1 LERIIHSKNSIIA
14 NIITTTKNKQIMKI
28 RENLLKMLMLA
39 FLKTGTVQAQSAIT
53 QENIQEQKI
62 QSLIKKMTLKEKVGL
77 LHANSKFYV
86 SGVQRLGIPEW
97 ALSDGPHGVRAE
109 INRHDWGYSGWTN
122 DSATC
127 FPPGTAL
134 AASWNPKLA
143 YERGIVLGEEARY
156 RKKDVLLGPGVN
168 IIRSPLCGRNF
179 EYLSEDPVLISRMAV
194 PYIKALQS
202 KDVAASVK
210 HWLANNQEENRGT
223 VNVLMSER
231 ALQEIYLPG
240 FKSAIVEGGTL
251 TVMAAY
257 NKFRGDWCS
266 ENDYLDRQILRKE
279 FGFKG
284 VLMTDWDAAH
294 STVKAAM
301 AGLDLEMGTDKK
313 DYDQWYFANPLAQA
327 VEEGKVPMSVVDE
340 KVANVLRVMIRTKV
354 LGDKSREKGVM
365 NTPAHQKAAYNSAAE
380 AAVLLQNNDNLLPL
394 NFSTLKSVAVIGD
407 NATRKHCNGGLSS
420 EIKALYEVTPL
431 EAIQKKFGGSV
442 QVNFAQGYEKQSLF
456 KEGSNSG
463 QSNTDKVDWKLID
476 EAVEAAKKS
485 DVAIIFGGLNH
496 DFDTESF
503 DRQHMRLP
511 YGQETLIREVAKVNP
526 NTVVVII
533 AGSPVELGGI
543 VHRVPSIL
551 WAWYGGMEAGNAV
564 ADVLSG
570 KVNPSGKMP
579 FTLPVSLEQSP
590 AHALGNFPGRDLKVN
605 YEEGILVGYRWF
617 DTKKIA
623 PQFAFGHGLSYTSFE
638 LGALA
643 TAKASY
649 GKDEMIH
656 VQFTVKNT
664 GARNGAEVAQLY
676 VSAPMTT
683 VLRPAKELKAFEKV
697 LLQPGETKT
706 IELDVKV
713 ADLAFYDESKKD
725 WHVEA
730 GDYILQLGNSS
741 GNIAQTVK
749 ITVQ

>member
-1 LERIIHSKNSIIA
+1 MKNSLLRTFALFLFVILAIQAKSLSKND
-14 NIITTTKNKQIMKI
+14 
-28 RENLLKMLMLA
+28 L
-39 FLKTGTVQAQSAIT
+39 
-53 QENIQEQKI
+53 QEQKI
-62 QSLIKKMTLKEKVGL
+62 QSLIKKMTLQEKVGM

-86 SGVQRLGIPEW
+86 SGVKRLGIPEW

-109 INRHDWGYSGWTN
+109 INRHNWAYAGWTN
-122 DSATC
+122 DSSTC

-143 YERGIVLGEEARY
+143 YERGIVLGEEARF
-156 RKKDVLLGPGVN
+156 RKKNVLLGPAIN

-179 EYLSEDPVLISRMAV
+179 EYMTEDPMLNSAMAV

-210 HWLANNQEENRGT
+210 HWLANNQEDHRT
-223 VNVLMSER
+223 SVDVTMSER
-231 ALQEIYLPG
+231 ALREIYLPG
-240 FKSAIVEGGTL
+240 FKASITEGGAY

-266 ENDYLDRQILRKE
+266 ENDYLDREILRKE

-294 STVKAAM
+294 STVKAAL

-313 DYDQWYFANPLAQA
+313 DYNDWYFANPLIKA

-340 KVANVLRVMIRTKV
+340 KVANILRVMMKTKV
-354 LGDKSREKGVM
+354 LGEKSRDNGIM
-365 NTPAHQKAAYNSAAE
+365 NTPEHQKAAYNSAAE
-380 AAVLLQNNDNLLPL
+380 AAVLLQNNGNLLPL
-394 NFSTLKSVAVIGD
+394 NFGKLKSIAVIGD
-407 NATRKHCNGGLSS
+407 NATRKHCGGGLSS
-420 EIKALYEVTPL
+420 EIKTLYEITPL
-431 EAIQKKFGGSV
+431 VAIQKKFGNNV
-442 QVNFAQGYEKQSLF
+442 KINIAQGYEKQSTF
-456 KEGSNSG
+456 NEGSNSG

-496 DFDTESF
+496 DFDSESF

-533 AGSPVELGGI
+533 AGSPLELGGI
-543 VHRVPSIL
+543 VNRVPSIL
-551 WAWYGGMEAGNAV
+551 WSWFGGMEAGNAV
-564 ADVLSG
+564 ADLLSG

-605 YEEGILVGYRWF
+605 YEEDILVGYRWF

-623 PQFAFGHGLSYTSFE
+623 PQFPFGYGLSYTNFE
-638 LGALA
+638 LEALS
-643 TAKASY
+643 TDKNTY
-649 GKDEMIH
+649 NKDETIR
-656 VQFTVKNT
+656 VKFSVKNT
-664 GARNGAEVAQLY
+664 GAVYGAEVAQLY
-676 VSAPMTT
+676 VSDPVCT
-683 VLRPAKELKAFEKV
+683 VLRPAKELKAFDKV
-697 LLQPGETKT
+697 FLQPGEIKVV
-706 IELDVKV
+706 ELNVKV
-713 ADLAFYDESKKD
+713 SDLAFYDEAQKA
-725 WHVEA
+725 WNVEA
-730 GDYILQLGNSS
+730 GDFILQLGNSS
-741 GNIAQTVK
+741 GNIVRNLK
-749 ITVQ
+749 ITVK

>member
-1 LERIIHSKNSIIA
+1 MKNYRLIIL
-14 NIITTTKNKQIMKI
+14 T
-28 RENLLKMLMLA
+28 LA
-39 FLKTGTVQAQSAIT
+39 FLTVVVAQAQKRLT
-53 QENIQEQKI
+53 KEDIQEQKI
-62 QSLIKKMTLKEKVGL
+62 QSLVKKMTLQEKVGL

-86 SGVQRLGIPEW
+86 SGVKRLGIPEL

-109 INRHDWGYSGWTN
+109 INRHNWAYAGWTN
-122 DSATC
+122 DSSTC

-143 YERGIVLGEEARY
+143 YERGIVLGEEARF
-156 RKKDVLLGPGVN
+156 RKKDILLGPGVN

-179 EYLSEDPVLISRMAV
+179 EYMSEDPVLISKMAV
-194 PYIKALQS
+194 SYIKALQS

-210 HWLANNQEENRGT
+210 HWLANNQEDHRM
-223 VNVLMSER
+223 NVDVTMSER
-231 ALQEIYLPG
+231 ALREIYLPG
-240 FKSAIVEGGTL
+240 FKAAVTEGGAL

-266 ENDYLDRQILRKE
+266 ENNYLDRDILRNE
-279 FGFKG
+279 LGFKG

-294 STVKAAM
+294 STVKAAL

-313 DYDQWYFANPLAQA
+313 DYNEWYFANPLIKA

-340 KVANVLRVMIRTKV
+340 KVANVLRVMFKTKV
-354 LGDKSREKGVM
+354 LGDVKSRVAGVM
-365 NTPAHQKAAYNSAAE
+365 NTPEHQKAAYNSAAE
-380 AAVLLQNNDNLLPL
+380 AAVLLQNNGNLLPL
-394 NFSTLKSVAVIGD
+394 NINKLKSIAIIGD
-407 NATRKHCNGGLSS
+407 NATRKHCGGGLSS
-420 EIKALYEVTPL
+420 EIKTLYEITPL
-431 EAIQKKFGGSV
+431 DAIQKKFGSSLKI
-442 QVNFAQGYEKQSLF
+442 NIAQGYEKQSTF
-456 KEGSNSG
+456 NEGSNSG

-476 EAVEAAKKS
+476 EAVEVAKKS

-496 DFDTESF
+496 DFDSESF

-533 AGSPVELGGI
+533 AGSPLELGGI
-543 VHRVPSIL
+543 VNRVPSIL

-564 ADVLSG
+564 ADLLSG

-605 YEEGILVGYRWF
+605 YEEDVLVGYRWF

-623 PQFAFGHGLSYTSFE
+623 PQFPFGYGLSFTNFE
-638 LGALA
+638 LEALS
-643 TAKASY
+643 TDKNTYS
-649 GKDEMIH
+649 KDETIR
-656 VQFTVKNT
+656 VKFSVKNT
-664 GARNGAEVAQLY
+664 GKQYGAEVAQLY
-676 VSAPMTT
+676 VSDPVCT

-697 LLQPGETKT
+697 FLQPGEAKT
-706 IELDVKV
+706 VELNVKV
-713 ADLAFYDESKKD
+713 SDLAFYDEAKKG
-725 WHVEA
+725 WNVET
-730 GDYILQLGNSS
+730 GDFILQLGSSS
-741 GNIAQTVK
+741 GNITKTLK
-749 ITVQ
+749 ITVK